1 MINWTGVLPSDKEII
16 PEKMRQKKLTACL
29 LGAGLVLA
37 SGLAV
42 AKEYAV
48 EIIVFDRLEKAQL
61 EKERLEKEQLEKD
74 PLVKDP
80 LEEEIYTD
88 EQWDF
93 SSARTAKRLAEM
105 AALADMA
112 SEHDTF
118 GGVFT
123 LDPVRLS
130 LLESGYRIL
139 NTTRWQQSTS
149 LYQHAPL
156 ISLGAADADADA
168 DTDTDTDADTDADT
182 DIDTDIDTDTD
193 TDTDTDIDANTDAD
207 TDTDT
212 DADTDGDDD
221 ADTALAAGFVR
232 IYTTALIHAD
242 LHLQLSPLPANPDL
256 TDTDSVAVADTDVGE
271 DVEEDVGEE
280 AGEDVGEDT
289 AEDAPAPQPHYFI
302 AEKRRL
308 KFGQIHYFDHPLF
321 GAILGV
327 WEADDADELDDSYEP
342 IPP

>member
-1 MINWTGVLPSDKEII
+1 
-16 PEKMRQKKLTACL
+16 MRQKKLTACL

-48 EIIVFDRLEKAQL
+48 EIIVFDRLEKDQL
-61 EKERLEKEQLEKD
+61 EKERLEKSQLEKD
-74 PLVKDP
+74 QPEKDP
-80 LEEEIYTD
+80 LEKEIHTD

-118 GGVFT
+118 DGVFT
-123 LDPVRLS
+123 LEPVRLS
-130 LLESGYRIL
+130 LIESGYRIL

-156 ISLGAADADADA
+156 ISLGAADAD
-168 DTDTDTDADTDADT
+168 TDADT
-182 DIDTDIDTDTD
+182 DIDTDIDTNADTD
-193 TDTDTDIDANTDAD
+193 TNANANTD

-212 DADTDGDDD
+212 DADADTDIDADADTD

-271 DVEEDVGEE
+271 DVEKDVEEE
-280 AGEDVGEDT
+280 AGEDA
-289 AEDAPAPQPHYFI
+289 AEDADTSAPQPHYFI

-327 WEADDADELDDSYEP
+327 WEADELDELDDSYEP